1 MRKLIMFAVLLIM
14 SQVTIAQEDFSD
26 IFGDY
31 DATFVIYDMNQ
42 DVMQV
47 YNPQRANER
56 FSPFSTFKV
65 PHAAIALE
73 SGIAESDLFTIEY
86 DADRYPFYDGMER
99 FFTESLWSRDH
110 SLRSSV
116 QFSIV
121 WYFREMA
128 GLIGQDDMQTYV
140 SQFGYGN
147 ENIDS
152 WLGETLITDDHPFW
166 LGGSLEIS
174 AIEQVLFLS
183 AFYQGELGL
192 SESTTDIVL
201 DIITQYETEDYR
213 FYGKTGTRAGDLG
226 LAWYVGIIEQGE
238 DTFVFAFNV
247 AGSPAVRT
255 QMLRAILVG
264 QGYMPENSPL
274 FQN

>member
-1 MRKLIMFAVLLIM
+1 MRKWIVFLLLLIM
-14 SQVTIAQEDFSD
+14 PQATMAEDDLVD
-26 IFGDY
+26 IFGEY
-31 DATFVIYDMNQ
+31 DGTFVIYDVNR

-47 YNPQRANER
+47 YNPQRANQR

-73 SGIAESDLFTIEY
+73 SGIADSDSFTIEY
-86 DADRYPFYDGMER
+86 NAERYPFYDGMER
-99 FFTESLWSRDH
+99 FFTESLWGRDH
-110 SLRSSV
+110 NLQTAV

-128 GLIGQDDMQTYV
+128 ALIGSETMQSYV
-140 SQFGYGN
+140 SRFNYGN
-147 ENIDS
+147 ESIDS
-152 WLGETLITDDHPFW
+152 WLGETQVTDDRPFW

-192 SESTTDIVL
+192 SESTTDTVL
-201 DIITQYETEDYR
+201 DIITQYETEDYH

-226 LAWYVGIIEQGE
+226 LAWFIGIIEQGE
-238 DTFVFAFNV
+238 DVYIFAFNV
-247 AGSPAVRT
+247 EGSPAVRT

-274 FQN
+274 FQ